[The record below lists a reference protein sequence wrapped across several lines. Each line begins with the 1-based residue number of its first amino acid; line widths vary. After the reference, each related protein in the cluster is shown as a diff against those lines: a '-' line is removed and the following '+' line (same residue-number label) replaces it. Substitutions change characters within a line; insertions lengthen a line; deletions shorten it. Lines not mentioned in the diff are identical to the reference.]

1 MIMKRIVF
9 IPCGILPIP
18 AVRGGA
24 VENLVQQL
32 LDQNELYGEYEFI
45 TYSPY
50 DENAV
55 KKSHTYKYTSFVFVP
70 LTGILCKVQ
79 TAFYRL
85 CGEIKSKVGNYDF
98 QNLFLHKIIKDLE
111 RRGHIDCV
119 LLENAPKFAIEI
131 RSHFPDVKIIQH
143 YHNVPDEQRIWQ
155 AVDNCTDKYFCI
167 SHFVKRKVEE
177 IFHLGCA
184 SDKAKVFYNCLDISR
199 FYKADEAKRNI
210 IRERLGLET
219 DDCVII
225 YTGRLQPYKG
235 VKQLMQGFSN
245 LKGHN
250 VRLLVVGG
258 SFYEG
263 AKKNKFI
270 QELESM
276 ALGLGSKVVFT
287 GFVSYDTIPDYYAI
301 ADIAVVPSVCE
312 DAFALTGLEAMASTL
327 PLIVT
332 RVGGIPEVVN
342 NECAILLNN
351 DNLLSKN
358 ITTALSCLVANKQKR
373 KAMSIAALK
382 RASTFSIDTYWKNF
396 KSLIAEL

>member
-1 MIMKRIVF
+1 MKRIVF
-9 IPCGILPIP
+9 IPCGVLPIP

-45 TYSPY
+45 MYSPY
-50 DENAV
+50 DEKAV
-55 KKSHTYKYTSFVFVP
+55 KKSYTYKYTSFVFIP

-79 TAFYRL
+79 SVFYRL
-85 CGEIKSKVGNYDF
+85 CGEVKSKVGHYNF

-111 RRGHIDCV
+111 QRGHIDYV
-119 LLENAPKFAIEI
+119 LLENAPKFAIGI
-131 RSHFPDVKIIQH
+131 RTHFPDVKIIQH
-143 YHNVPDEQRIWQ
+143 YHNVPEEQRIWQ
-155 AVDNCTDKYFCI
+155 VVDNCTDKYFCI

-199 FYKADEAKRNI
+199 FYKADEVKRNT
-210 IRERLGLET
+210 IRERLGLEA

-235 VKQLMQGFSN
+235 VKQLIQGFSN

-263 AKKNKFI
+263 TKKNKFI
-270 QELESM
+270 QELESI

-312 DAFALTGLEAMASTL
+312 DAFALTGLEAMAAAL
-327 PLIVT
+327 PLVVT

-342 NECAILLNN
+342 NECAILLDN
-351 DNLLSKN
+351 DNQLSEN
-358 ITTALSCLVANKQKR
+358 ITTALSCLVANKQKC